1 MKKIVFIVIICVLFS
16 ACSRTVQTTSGG
28 SYLEKYKSQV
38 TASAP
43 PLRSFSGNR
52 GNEDSVEAISLT
64 EKILEVAAVEPTL
77 TFPAR
82 VGIARIERGELT
94 VIPEKEA
101 EDWKKMQDN
110 LGNNFGQLI
119 PVNPLIANMVASSVG
134 LESRNRMNN
143 VIQKIRFGAARQ
155 HLDVVL
161 IYEVY
166 SKNDMDR
173 NILAIT
179 DLTIVAGYF
188 MPSRKVEA
196 EGFAN
201 SMLIDV
207 IQGYPYGTANIAL
220 EKEEMTT
227 TLWGSDD
234 TEEELSEQVKARA
247 AQKLTEEVEKMFF
260 ELRLELAE
268 KRAQNN

>member
-1 MKKIVFIVIICVLFS
+1 MKKIILVIAICVLSS
-16 ACSRTVQTTSGG
+16 ACSRTIQTTSGG
-28 SYLEKYKSQV
+28 SYLQKYESQV
-38 TASAP
+38 KGSS
-43 PLRSFSGNR
+43 PLHSFSDSQE
-52 GNEDSVEAISLT
+52 NEDSVETISLN
-64 EKILEVAAVEPTL
+64 EKILQVAAVEPTL

-82 VGIARIERGELT
+82 VGIAKIERGQLT

-101 EDWKKMQDN
+101 DDWKKMQDS

-119 PVNPLIANMVASSVG
+119 PVNPLIANMVASSVA
-134 LESRNRMNN
+134 LESRTRMGN

-166 SKNDMDR
+166 SKSDMDR

-179 DLTIVAGYF
+179 DLTIIAGYF
-188 MPSRKVEA
+188 MPSRKVEV

-207 IQGYPYGTANIAL
+207 VQGYPYGTANIAL
-220 EKEEMTT
+220 EKEEMFT

-234 TEEELSEQVKARA
+234 TKEELSDQVKARA
-247 AQKLTEEVEKMFF
+247 AHKLTEEVEKMFT

-268 KRAQNN
+268 KRARDH

>member
-1 MKKIVFIVIICVLFS
+1 MKKVALIMIICVLSS
-16 ACSRTVQTTSGG
+16 ACSRTIQTTSGG
-28 SYLEKYKSQV
+28 SYLQKYESQV
-38 TASAP
+38 RAST
-43 PLRSFSGNR
+43 PLHSFSNNQDEVGSL
-52 GNEDSVEAISLT
+52 ETISLN
-64 EKILEVAAVEPTL
+64 EKILQVAAVEPTL

-82 VGIARIERGELT
+82 VGIAKIERGDLT

-119 PVNPLIANMVASSVG
+119 PVNPLIANMVASSVA
-134 LESRNRMNN
+134 LESRTRMGD

-166 SKNDMDR
+166 SKSDMDR

-188 MPSRKVEA
+188 MPSRKVGA

-201 SMLIDV
+201 SILIDV
-207 IQGYPYGTANIAL
+207 IQGYPYGMTNIAL
-220 EKEEMTT
+220 EKEEMFT

-234 TEEELSEQVKARA
+234 TEEELSEQVKSRA
-247 AQKLTEEVEKMFF
+247 AKKLAGEVEKMFTD
-260 ELRLELAE
+260 LRLELAE
-268 KRAQNN
+268 KRAYGK